1 MDIAEKLYQRGYL
14 SYPRTETDKFK
25 EGFDLQVRAEVGVKV
40 RDRDRVRVRVRDS
53 SRRASTCRRS

>member
-25 EGFDLQVRAEVGVKV
+25 EGFDLQVRAEI
-40 RDRDRVRVRVRDS
+40 RDRVRDRLGARGS
-53 SRRASTCRRS
+53 SRRASTCR